1 MNIKHDF
8 DCNLSVDSLRV
19 MQYLMNIKL
28 FYFNNNSDFS
38 LRVMQYLMNIKHVY
52 LDAKTS
58 IIEHYKKYGAKQV
71 GLTNRMLFETNEARN
86 LIERYYEK
94 EKR

>member
-1 MNIKHDF
+1 
-8 DCNLSVDSLRV
+8 
-19 MQYLMNIKL
+19 
-28 FYFNNNSDFS
+28 
-38 LRVMQYLMNIKHVY
+38 MQYLMNIKHVY

>member
-1 MNIKHDF
+1 MNIKPDRYRL
-8 DCNLSVDSLRV
+8 CNLLC
-19 MQYLMNIKL
+19 
-28 FYFNNNSDFS
+28 

>member
-1 MNIKHDF
+1 
-8 DCNLSVDSLRV
+8 
-19 MQYLMNIKL
+19 MNIKL
-28 FYFNNNSDFS
+28 PISISSEVSS

>member
-8 DCNLSVDSLRV
+8 DCNLSVD
-19 MQYLMNIKL
+19 
-28 FYFNNNSDFS
+28 S

>member
-1 MNIKHDF
+1 
-8 DCNLSVDSLRV
+8 
-19 MQYLMNIKL
+19 MNIKL
-28 FYFNNNSDFS
+28 IEILLIEPQS